1 MLDKLAN
8 IICCTN
14 RVKDHVYMIISTDRE
29 RTNKIGSYSV
39 IKISKNVETE
49 TDSLSTRWNTLLFS
63 PVVEIRSG

>member
-1 MLDKLAN
+1 
-8 IICCTN
+8 
-14 RVKDHVYMIISTDRE
+14 MIISTDRE